1 MEELN
6 ERIAQNKYA
15 RMAGLMY
22 LLVIA
27 VFVTGLF
34 LRSSIKRAAP
44 F

>member
-1 MEELN
+1 MKELN
-6 ERIAQNKYA
+6 ECIAQNKYA

-34 LRSSIKRAAP
+34 LRSSVEKSGNL
-44 F
+44 